1 MQPEL
6 LLLVDHQG
14 NIQEKESGPSRY
26 LNRAAYMIHSAV
38 HEARPDILCAAHS
51 HTIHAKA
58 FSALGV
64 PLDPITQD
72 SCAFYKVSR
81 ARCSQRDIPFNVYI
95 GSFSV

>member
-1 MQPEL
+1 
-6 LLLVDHQG
+6 
-14 NIQEKESGPSRY
+14 
-26 LNRAAYMIHSAV
+26 MIHSAV

-72 SCAFYKVSR
+72 SCAFYEVSR
-81 ARCSQRDIPFNVYI
+81 VHCPQRISYSMNPQDHSLYSEFRGIVEDREEGLAI
-95 GSFSV
+95 AATLGSNKVC